1 MVATIPTEISDI
13 PRFFNGLSPTA
24 LIEPVMVP
32 AKGDRRGGFHLILKG
47 ENYAV
52 MVYDRGVPAW
62 FSDLGDARFLLSHG
76 YVREVITDEAKV
88 TVEGYF

>member
-1 MVATIPTEISDI
+1 
-13 PRFFNGLSPTA
+13 
-24 LIEPVMVP
+24 
-32 AKGDRRGGFHLILKG
+32 
-47 ENYAV
+47 

-62 FSDLGDARFLLSHG
+62 FSDLGDAKFLLSHG